1 MKRKQKW
8 AWNLWRNSKTELL
21 KTENKN
27 RWIFSH
33 TELKKRVGERV
44 SNELKETATGLRKHP
59 SRGKRVS
66 GKHRLKMTGLN
77 KGCWNS
83 IRQSET
89 AIQPKTE
96 RAVTPWAIFSAIYL
110 TQKNVLGISAGT
122 PEWSISLI
130 LRQTWVI
137 KKKLWIYPEAKLGS
151 IF

>member
-1 MKRKQKW
+1 M
-8 AWNLWRNSKTELL
+8 
-21 KTENKN
+21 
-27 RWIFSH
+27 
-33 TELKKRVGERV
+33 

-130 LRQTWVI
+130 LRQT
-137 KKKLWIYPEAKLGS
+137 
-151 IF
+151 